1 MEVPSIE
8 GGALQKGRRILAIT
22 VFSIEY
28 PAEKLN
34 SQFKNTS
41 EFRFEYTLIFLNDS
55 LSLHW
60 FQYSHNNHIGYF

>member
-28 PAEKLN
+28 PARKTKFEILKTLLN
-34 SQFKNTS
+34 
-41 EFRFEYTLIFLNDS
+41 LD
-55 LSLHW
+55 LSTH
-60 FQYSHNNHIGYF
+60 